1 MHGTFLRVAEIVLY
15 TLLNSIPYHL
25 CVLYVFRGKL
35 RFGAGT
41 AAAILTV
48 PTLLEM
54 ALNLTVVFAVKD
66 NSSLVNI
73 TWSLAYIAAYCL
85 IIREPI
91 GHVFSQL

>member
-48 PTLLEM
+48 PTLLEL
-54 ALNLTVVFAVKD
+54 ALNLTVDLISTVH
-66 NSSLVNI
+66 LVLFLVCMMQTVN
-73 TWSLAYIAAYCL
+73 
-85 IIREPI
+85 
-91 GHVFSQL
+91 